1 MIDLAKQIRFP
12 MQYSMIHWCALT
24 SGRIP
29 VMLPEREIH
38 PVPLS
43 KRILDLSLTIIGIVI
58 STPLFLLISL
68 LVLVRYHTPVI
79 FRQQRLG
86 YRAKPFWIYKFRTMS
101 DDRDANGD
109 LLPDEQRLS
118 RLGRFLR
125 ATSLD
130 ELPELFNVLRGEMS
144 IVGPR
149 PLLVRYLDRY
159 SHEQLRRH
167 AVLPGIT
174 GWAQVNG
181 RNALT
186 WEQKFSLDVWYV
198 DHWSLWLDIRIIF
211 LTLVKAFR
219 QEGINQPG
227 QATAEEFMGN
237 HEP

>member
-1 MIDLAKQIRFP
+1 
-12 MQYSMIHWCALT
+12 
-24 SGRIP
+24 
-29 VMLPEREIH
+29 MLLETEIH
-38 PVPLS
+38 PVPIS
-43 KRILDLSLTIIGIVI
+43 KRILDLILTILGILLL
-58 STPLFLLISL
+58 SPLFLIISL

-86 YRAKPFWIYKFRTMS
+86 YRALPFWIYKFRSMS
-101 DDRDANGD
+101 DDRDAHGN
-109 LLPDEQRLS
+109 LLPDEQRLT
-118 RLGRFLR
+118 RLGRLLR
-125 ATSLD
+125 STSLD

-167 AVLPGIT
+167 SVLPGIT

-186 WEQKFSLDVWYV
+186 WQQKFILDVWYV
-198 DHWSLWLDIRIIF
+198 DHWSFVLDLRIIF
-211 LTLVKAFR
+211 QTLVKALR

-237 HEP
+237 HEA